1 MVVCA
6 SRVGDDRSS
15 DQVVGEWKGRFVGT
29 AGNSDQNLVQ
39 NSTTM
44 VCSRGDSEE
53 KGDDMDV
60 GPSGIHH
67 VTAIASNPRA
77 NAEFYLN
84 ALGMR
89 LVKRTVNFDS
99 PDVYHLYYG
108 DRAGNPG
115 TIMTFFPWPDA
126 PRGRIGA
133 GQVTTTTFSVPEG
146 SLGWWAEHLAEL
158 DIPIT
163 RPEERGQED
172 VLSLRDPDGLLI
184 ELAAST
190 DHHDTDPWDGGAV
203 PPEHAVR
210 GIRAVTLTEQEV
222 EGTVEMLNG
231 HLGFQLTEEALGRL
245 RFRTDTTSDGVGTIV
260 DVLAAPDSRRGLV
273 AAGTVH
279 HVAWRVPDIQAQENW
294 RQTLV
299 EAGVEVTEIRDRNY
313 FTSIY
318 FREPGGVLLE
328 IATDGPGFDYDEP
341 LLELGQALKLPP
353 WLEPRREQIAA
364 HLPALEVKR

>member
-1 MVVCA
+1 M
-6 SRVGDDRSS
+6 
-15 DQVVGEWKGRFVGT
+15 GT
-29 AGNSDQNLVQ
+29 AGNNDQILVQ

-44 VCSRGDSEE
+44 ACSRGDSEK

-60 GPSGIHH
+60 RPSGIHH

-146 SLGWWAEHLAEL
+146 SLGWWAEHLAAL
-158 DIPIT
+158 DIPTT
-163 RPEERGQED
+163 RPEERDQED

-231 HLGFQLTEEALGRL
+231 HLGFQLTEEARGRL

-260 DVLAAPDSRRGLV
+260 DVLAVPDSRRGLV

-279 HVAWRVPDIQAQENW
+279 HVAWRVPDIQAQQNW
-294 RQTLV
+294 RQSLV

-328 IATDGPGFDYDEP
+328 IATDGPGFDHDEP

-364 HLPALEVKR
+364 HLPELEVKR